1 MIVCQNK
8 VVLFLFIGVFL
19 FQASCKEKS
28 KHYTPTTTL
37 IEGQI
42 ASSDSPV
49 ISLLGTE
56 EIKAA
61 IDPSGKFIIQAEL
74 EKAGFYRLSLSNQS
88 IQLFIV
94 PGDRI
99 SLIADQRTWHTSA
112 LFKGDHAKENN
123 YLVIYENLKTTLQPQ
138 DFQTFFTQEED
149 DFIKAV
155 EERTTLLNDSQQ
167 DYQKKNGTF
176 DEFFAEMI
184 SEEVAYDAA
193 IMKMNYPFYFEY
205 LLPDS
210 NVILSDTYDSFLQ
223 NLEIDSEDNLMVPAY
238 KGFLMK
244 YLEFKTINDTSD
256 HETTQNVKKFNS
268 ISKLFQSENVKNL
281 LYYSLM
287 QEILETS
294 INDASLVMDKYIQL
308 QTNAKYK
315 EEITT
320 GYNSWSTLLKGKSS
334 PEITCVTATGKTV
347 SLQSLK
353 GKLIYIDIWAT
364 WCGPCLRELPYLE
377 NLQEKYKKRED
388 IVFVSISID
397 DDKVAWSTMVKE
409 KNMKGIQLHANT
421 EMHEKIVNNY
431 LINGIPRFI
440 IINKS
445 GNIWNANAPRPSSKE
460 VLNDIELA
468 LVQ

>member
-138 DFQTFFTQEED
+138 DFQTFFTQEEH
-149 DFIKAV
+149 DFIIAV

-388 IVFVSISID
+388 IAFVSISID

>member
-388 IVFVSISID
+388 IAFVSISID

>member
-1 MIVCQNK
+1 VCQNK

-388 IVFVSISID
+388 IAFVSISID

>member
-1 MIVCQNK
+1 MCQNK

>member
-1 MIVCQNK
+1 VIVCQNK

-388 IVFVSISID
+388 IAFVSISID

-460 VLNDIELA
+460 LLNDIELA